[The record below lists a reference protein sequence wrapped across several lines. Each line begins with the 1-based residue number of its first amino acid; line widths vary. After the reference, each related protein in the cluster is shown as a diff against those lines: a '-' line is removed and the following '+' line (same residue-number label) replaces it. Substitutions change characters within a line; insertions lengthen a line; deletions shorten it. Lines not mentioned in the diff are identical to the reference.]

1 MGLTRTVDPVA
12 LPVSLVDAKKQC
24 ELGDSDTTH
33 DDHIIRL
40 IKAATADVERH
51 TRRALINQTWRLSL
65 REIPYNLPHQKPN
78 YGRIYLPRPPLVGI
92 TSIQYVDE
100 AGVTQTLN
108 SSLYQ
113 VTDDASPAYVE
124 PAYNQVWPVLR
135 PETVEA
141 ISITYVAGFGTKP
154 SDVPAQYQNAI
165 FELVAFR
172 FMNRGDVQMGIPK
185 HIKWSLDSLKC
196 GAQYDYFGVKG

>member
-1 MGLTRTVDPVA
+1 MGLKRITEPVEM
-12 LPVSLVDAKKQC
+12 PVSLADAKKQC
-24 ELGDSDTTH
+24 ELGSTDTTH

-40 IKAATADVERH
+40 IKSATADVERH
-51 TRRALINQTWRLSL
+51 TRRALITQQWRLSL
-65 REIPYNLPHQKPN
+65 REIPFSN
-78 YGRIYLPRPPLVGI
+78 RIYLPRPPLVEI
-92 TSIQYVDE
+92 DSIQYVDDNG
-100 AGVTQTLN
+100 ATQTLS

-113 VTDDASPAYVE
+113 VTQDAHPGYVE
-124 PAYNQVWPVLR
+124 PAYSETWPTVR

-141 ISITYVAGFGTKP
+141 ISITYTAGFGDNPT
-154 SDVPAQYQNAI
+154 DIPAQYQNVI

-185 HIKWSLDSLKC
+185 HIMWSLESLKC